1 MPRGL
6 WTLLRGERMAWRY
19 NVRQFVMWLVLLQ
32 VAFGV
37 RLAAAQWWDARL
49 PEGVKFN
56 FGDSEGYWELART
69 IAHGEPYQYGD
80 YRVFRTPGYPALLA
94 PLFWLAEEPPV
105 LWGRVEGAF
114 FGTIAVGLL
123 VLLTWK
129 LFDER
134 TAWIAGLIATFYS
147 GQIASSIFVLSEA
160 PFMPLMVGHLFAWIT
175 AAKSSCIRGQI
186 GYAIL
191 GGVLCGCAV
200 LVRPSWLLFL
210 PFATGLTLLLSR
222 ERIKHLQ
229 IAVVMFVLFCLT
241 MCPWWVR
248 NYQVTGKFVPTS
260 LQVGISLA
268 DGWNPEADGASDLE
282 RAKSVLEPGLYFYV
296 RTMFRREYAPPYTEL
311 EIVLDTQ
318 FGKAAKRWAWHH
330 PGRVVQLAGIKFLR
344 MWNFLPNASEF
355 GSLKF
360 RLLYALTYTP
370 LLICCLLGFWKFR
383 QRGFAVWLLFLPAL
397 YFTLLHMIFVS
408 SIRYQQPGMLMIM
421 VVGAGWITEV
431 ISNKFQIPNSKQ
443 EPTTED
449 QKS

>member
-1 MPRGL
+1 
-6 WTLLRGERMAWRY
+6 MAVRY

-32 VAFGV
+32 VAFGI

-49 PEGVKFN
+49 PEGQKFA
-56 FGDSEGYWELART
+56 FGDSDGYWELART
-69 IAHGEPYQYGD
+69 IARGEPYEYEG
-80 YRVFRTPGYPALLA
+80 YRVFRTPGYPLLLA
-94 PLFWLAEEPPV
+94 PLFRLADEPPV
-105 LWGRVEGAF
+105 LWGRVEGAL

-134 TAWIAGLIATFYS
+134 TAWIAGLIATFYP

-160 PFMPLMVGHLFAWIT
+160 PFMPLMVGHLYAWIT
-175 AAKSSCIRGQI
+175 AAKSPCLRGRI

-191 GGVLCGCAV
+191 GGVLCGIAV

-222 ERIKHLQ
+222 ERIKHVQ
-229 IAVVMFVLFCLT
+229 IALVMFLLFCIT
-241 MCPWWVR
+241 MSPWWVR
-248 NYQVTGKFVPTS
+248 NYQVTGRFVPTS

-268 DGWNPEADGASDLE
+268 DGWNPEADGASDLK
-282 RAKSVLEPGLYFYV
+282 RAKRAILEYFLRQRDTGLGVGVSALQLMENSVARGQRAEPGLNQFYV
-296 RTMFRREYAPPYTEL
+296 NTARH
-311 EIVLDTQ
+311 
-318 FGKAAKRWAWHH
+318 WASQHR
-330 PGRVVQLAGIKFLR
+330 GRAVQLAGIKFLR

-383 QRGFAVWLLFLPAL
+383 QRGFEVWLLFLPAV

-408 SIRYQQPGMLMIM
+408 SIRYQQPAMLAWM
-421 VVGAGWITEV
+421 VLAAALLGST
-431 ISNKFQIPNSKQ
+431 KFQGPNSK
-443 EPTTED
+443 ERTKDEIPST
-449 QKS
+449 KA